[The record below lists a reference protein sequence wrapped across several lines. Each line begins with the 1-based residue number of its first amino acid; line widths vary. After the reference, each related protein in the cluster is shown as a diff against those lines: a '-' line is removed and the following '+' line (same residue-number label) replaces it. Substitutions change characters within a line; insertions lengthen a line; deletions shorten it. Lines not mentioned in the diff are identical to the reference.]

1 MIVLITDFGLEG
13 PYIGQMLAA
22 MVSLAPS
29 EPVIN
34 LLADAPVHDPRAT
47 AYLLPAY
54 TTHLPLGTVC
64 VCVVDPAVG
73 GDLHR
78 PVAVECDGRWYVGP
92 DNGLFELV
100 RRRGDV
106 VKNHDII
113 WRPPSLSS
121 SFHGR
126 DLYAPVGARLARGQ
140 RSIIQPTTTRF
151 AADYPDDLP
160 EVIYLD
166 HFGNAMTGLRAAGV
180 DHASTLR
187 VGGHELFYAKTF
199 AAAPPGQGF
208 WYENA
213 NGLLEIA
220 VNQQR
225 ADTTLGLSV
234 GTPVE
239 VIAAAA

>member
-22 MVSLAPS
+22 IVSRAPS

-34 LLADAPVHDPRAT
+34 LLADAPVQNPRAT

-54 TTHLPLGTVC
+54 TGHLPFGTVC

-73 GDLHR
+73 GDIHR

-100 RRRGDV
+100 RRRGTAVRD
-106 VKNHDII
+106 HDII
-113 WRPPSLSS
+113 WRPPTMSN

-126 DLYAPVGARLARGQ
+126 DLYAPVGARLARGE
-140 RSIIQPTTTRF
+140 RSIVQPTTARYV
-151 AADYPDDLP
+151 ADYPDDLA

-166 HFGNAMTGLRAAGV
+166 HFGNAMTGVRGESIARTSV
-180 DHASTLR
+180 LR
-187 VGGHELFYAKTF
+187 VAGRELGYAPTF
-199 AAAPPGQGF
+199 ASVPIGEGF

-213 NGLLEIA
+213 NGLVEIA
-220 VNQQR
+220 VNQRR
-225 ADTTLGLSV
+225 ADVTLGLSV
-234 GTPVE
+234 GMAVAIVDTVG
-239 VIAAAA
+239 

>member
-22 MVSLAPS
+22 IVSRAPS

-34 LLADAPVHDPRAT
+34 LLADAPVHNPRAT

-54 TTHLPLGTVC
+54 TDHLPFGTVC

-73 GDLHR
+73 GDIHQ

-100 RRRGDV
+100 RRRGAT
-106 VKNHDII
+106 VKDHDIV
-113 WRPPSLSS
+113 WRPPTMSN

-126 DLYAPVGARLARGQ
+126 DLYAPVGARLARGE
-140 RSIIQPTTTRF
+140 RSIVQPTTTRHV
-151 AADYPDDLP
+151 ADYPDDLD

-166 HFGNAMTGLRAAGV
+166 HFGNAMIGV
-180 DHASTLR
+180 RGVKLARTSVVR
-187 VGGHELFYAKTF
+187 VADRELAYAPTF
-199 AAAPPGQGF
+199 ASVPVGAGF

-213 NGLLEIA
+213 NGLVEIA
-220 VNQQR
+220 INQGR
-225 ADTTLGLSV
+225 ADATLALRV
-234 GTPVE
+234 GTTVE
-239 VIAAAA
+239 IVDAAG